1 MDNDETFFFFFLF
14 LPHNRDDT
22 VAPTETIALS
32 SSSSIT
38 PAFLRISRVRAECN
52 RQSSARRTELKCP
65 CFKSLWNSAAV
76 HRVPFLQTDPGAVLS
91 SLQACGVFEAAAH
104 VFVPPP
110 VVSCSS
116 VAFGVCKYWH
126 CSYSSCLSS
135 LDWVSGV
142 WHVLMF
148 QGLRRAHT
156 KLVMEEERK
165 TRQKSMNAV

>member
-38 PAFLRISRVRAECN
+38 PTFLRISRVRAECN

-76 HRVPFLQTDPGAVLS
+76 DRVPFLQTDPGAVLS

-110 VVSCSS
+110 WSHAPPWHS
-116 VAFGVCKYWH
+116 VCVNTGIVHTAH
-126 CSYSSCLSS
+126 ASP
-135 LDWVSGV
+135 
-142 WHVLMF
+142 VLI
-148 QGLRRAHT
+148 
-156 KLVMEEERK
+156 E
-165 TRQKSMNAV
+165 